1 MKERSKHKAALTDR
15 KSLAAQN
22 RMKSITT
29 LASDV
34 ATKKRKKKGGDD
46 MFGANDA
53 DWAVYREIVS
63 NTVPTNPV
71 YSCLSRFPGWR
82 RI

>member
-29 LASDV
+29 LASD
-34 ATKKRKKKGGDD
+34 AAAGRKRKKKGGDD

-63 NTVPTNPV
+63 LFASPQI
-71 YSCLSRFPGWR
+71 LR
-82 RI
+82 